1 MHYIGVNYHKKY
13 SYVVVK
19 DKDGKVRR
27 RGKVNNRREEF
38 RQFLKPYQQGK
49 AVLEATRNWGLIYDW
64 LEEIL
69 DDVALAHPLKVRA
82 IAEVRIKT
90 DRISADI
97 LCDLLRSDLLPEA
110 YVPGRETR
118 EAKNILRQRMFFVRV
133 QTMVKN
139 RIYAILTG
147 ILRYFLKLR
156 CFGFIWSFKNE
167 VAKAGSVTWSG

>member
-19 DKDGKVRR
+19 DKDGKVGR

-69 DDVALAHPLKVRA
+69 DDVALENFMEKPTK
-82 IAEVRIKT
+82 
-90 DRISADI
+90 
-97 LCDLLRSDLLPEA
+97 P
-110 YVPGRETR
+110 
-118 EAKNILRQRMFFVRV
+118 
-133 QTMVKN
+133 
-139 RIYAILTG
+139 
-147 ILRYFLKLR
+147 RYFHYRLYTNRLPR
-156 CFGFIWSFKNE
+156 CYL
-167 VAKAGSVTWSG
+167 

>member
-19 DKDGKVRR
+19 DKDGKVGR

-69 DDVALAHPLKVRA
+69 GIGKTRFFSLLKQYRH
-82 IAEVRIKT
+82 
-90 DRISADI
+90 
-97 LCDLLRSDLLPEA
+97 DLGRFSLG
-110 YVPGRETR
+110 YHRETR
-118 EAKNILRQRMFFVRV
+118 PEYLPR
-133 QTMVKN
+133 
-139 RIYAILTG
+139 
-147 ILRYFLKLR
+147 
-156 CFGFIWSFKNE
+156 
-167 VAKAGSVTWSG
+167 